1 MYQDPK
7 PPYLCII
14 DPHPG
19 GPKTRGSGGSGC
31 ATLFFLLADFP
42 GKSDSSLRWNSLTAF
57 LVKVTGHILK
67 SSQTQVFVWFSTV
80 LQNSNHEQA
89 GFLVKRL
96 QSFVNAIHEKTRVFL
111 FCGFFAR
118 IFKTREDRGFNQIP
132 PVEGTVNSME
142 QNSSLSIN

>member
-1 MYQDPK
+1 
-7 PPYLCII
+7 
-14 DPHPG
+14 
-19 GPKTRGSGGSGC
+19 
-31 ATLFFLLADFP
+31 LFFLLADFP